1 MQYYSVPSY
10 PAQNVMGGGHLH
22 TPQSIFEY
30 TMSHPAQNQQSEAPW
45 FRMPTTVPPMTMPWS
60 MPSHQQPD
68 LIRFTGEK
76 QPLGPIIH
84 QKRKLETPDIV
95 DM

>member
-1 MQYYSVPSY
+1 MQFYSAPSNMV
-10 PAQNVMGGGHLH
+10 QNAMGGGHLH
-22 TPQSIFEY
+22 TPQSIFDY
-30 TMSHPAQNQQSEAPW
+30 NMSHPIHNQQSEAPW
-45 FRMPTTVPPMTMPWS
+45 FRMPQVPPMTMPWS

-68 LIRFTGEK
+68 LIRFTGER

-95 DM
+95 DL